1 MILPHVKEFLV
12 KQGRM
17 KFVRPLYRQ
26 PASSKMGAEQ
36 AQELFEKKHLMYH
49 PIARKMVKSQV

>member
-12 KQGRM
+12 KQGRR

-36 AQELFEKKHLMYH
+36 AQELFEKKL
-49 PIARKMVKSQV
+49 